1 MTDSE
6 KEKLGFAEYL
16 EFDMEKARKDI
27 VEFVKNEVIK
37 FRKDGV
43 LFGLSGGLDSSTVA
57 YLCVEALGKDKVYGL
72 ILPDR
77 DTNPQNTDD
86 GMNLAKSLGIPH
98 EKIVIS
104 PFLKELGAYN
114 VISKEKASDREA
126 LEQMA
131 AHNSIITEGELP
143 STEHFNPTATVG
155 ASSLYAKDFMA
166 VGGAKTHIRM
176 TVLYFHAT
184 LKNYLLVGTDDRSE
198 LSLGVYDRYGD
209 GACDISILSH
219 LYKTQIKQLAKHI
232 GVPDH
237 IVNKTSSADLFGMG
251 MPNER
256 LIGLSYLKLDDI
268 LCGIRKTGLSD
279 EDIASM
285 AGVKP
290 SIVKSVRKGL
300 EDAAFV
306 ASLPVSLPS
315 L

>member
-1 MTDSE
+1 MTKVE
-6 KEKLGFAEYL
+6 NEKLGFPEYL
-16 EFDMEKARKDI
+16 EFDAEKTRKEI
-27 VEFVKNEVIK
+27 VEFVRNNVKK
-37 FRKDGV
+37 FGKDGV
-43 LFGLSGGLDSSTVA
+43 MVGLSGGLDSSTVA

-104 PFLKELGAYN
+104 PFLEELGAYN
-114 VISKEKASDREA
+114 IISQEKASDRTV
-126 LEQMA
+126 LEQIA
-131 AHNSIITEGELP
+131 ARNPIITERELP
-143 STEHFNPTATVG
+143 STEHFSPTATVG
-155 ASSLYAKDFMA
+155 ASSLSVKDFLA
-166 VGGAKTHIRM
+166 VGGAKTHVRM
-176 TVLYFHAT
+176 TVFYFHAT
-184 LKNYLLVGTDDRSE
+184 LKNYLVVGTDDRSE

-237 IVNKTSSADLFGMG
+237 IVNKTSSADLFGMS
-251 MPNER
+251 MPNES

-268 LCGIRKTGLSD
+268 LCGIRKSGLND

-290 SIVKSVRKGL
+290 SIVQSVRKGL
-300 EDAAFV
+300 KDAAFV
-306 ASLPVSLPS
+306 ASLPVSLP
-315 L
+315 LL